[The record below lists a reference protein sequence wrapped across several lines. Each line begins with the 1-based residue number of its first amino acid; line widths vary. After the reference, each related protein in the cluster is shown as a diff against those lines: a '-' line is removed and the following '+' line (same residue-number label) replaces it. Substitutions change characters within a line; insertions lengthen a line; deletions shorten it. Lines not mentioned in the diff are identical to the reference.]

1 MNIYKKLPDDIKE
14 IILNKYLI
22 YPQKKELLDDI
33 ANFTKMKNGIYN
45 IYQLIGYEYT
55 DDFTDDINIDAAIDN
70 DLMAYWNN
78 DIAYYQGISNDNVNK
93 MQRIFAYNVK
103 SNLNAD
109 LAKYNF
115 HLSIKTSPKTKIN
128 RYLAGLNTNERRD
141 FVKKIAKI

>member
-1 MNIYKKLPDDIKE
+1 MDIYDKLPDDIKE

-33 ANFTKMKNGIYN
+33 ANFTKMKNGIYE

-55 DDFTDDINIDAAIDN
+55 DDFTDDTNIDAAIDN
-70 DLMAYWNN
+70 DLMAYWND
-78 DIAYYQGISNDNVNK
+78 DIAYYQGISENNIKK
-93 MQRIFAYNVK
+93 MQRLLSYNIK
-103 SNLNAD
+103 SNLNTN

-128 RYLAGLNTNERRD
+128 RYLAGLNIEERKD
-141 FVKKIAKI
+141 FIKKIAKI